1 MKKILISICMLFAMA
16 SNISAD
22 DSFSVE
28 NVTLPVNGEADVVVN
43 YHLETGSTCSGYT
56 FWLQLPEGLEFVTY
70 VKNEKTYVTYTAG
83 DCYDDPPTITPNIDG
98 GYLKVGCLTANSD
111 PLNKQEG
118 TLVTF
123 KVKVSAGATLS
134 VGDVLTANLVQG
146 TISAES
152 GAVHDVA
159 DASFS
164 ITIAAAADLRTVL
177 DETSTSVPAAATGVD
192 VRVKRT
198 INANEWSTIC
208 LPFAMTW
215 AQVESAF
222 GEDVQLADF
231 VNYDITEEGDDITG
245 ITINFT
251 DAFGIE
257 ANHPY
262 IIKVSSAI
270 TEFTADGVDID
281 PDEENAYVEY
291 NNGLSGKK
299 KVIFGTF
306 EGTLH
311 AGKTLAENTLF
322 LAENKFWYSAGST
335 VIKGFRAYFDLTD
348 VLSEVEGSGARIMM
362 DINGEETALSEEL
375 RVKSEES
382 SAWYTLNGLCL
393 DKKPTTRGIYIHN
406 GKKVVVK

>member
-1 MKKILISICMLFAMA
+1 MNMKKVLCALMALFAWASQTMA
-16 SNISAD
+16 ADGISA
-22 DSFSVE
+22 
-28 NVTLPVNGEADVVVN
+28 ADVSVPQGGTAVLEVQLESVVKS
-43 YHLETGSTCSGYT
+43 YGGFQFDLKLPAGISATKIEKADRLLAIDGYT
-56 FWLQLPEGLEFVTY
+56 LNMNLTDAE
-70 VKNEKTYVTYTAG
+70 NNTYTVLGYNSNHETIPETSGTVVYITLAADAG
-83 DCYDDPPTITPNIDG
+83 LAVDATLTAEFQNVVVSTVEPENIDAANSSFTITIGEP
-98 GYLKVGCLTANSD
+98 AD
-111 PLNKQEG
+111 P
-118 TLVTF
+118 
-123 KVKVSAGATLS
+123 
-134 VGDVLTANLVQG
+134 
-146 TISAES
+146 
-152 GAVHDVA
+152 
-159 DASFS
+159 
-164 ITIAAAADLRTVL
+164 RTVL

-251 DAFGIE
+251 DVTTGIE

-322 LAENKFWYSAGST
+322 LAENKFWYSAGAT

-362 DINGEETALSEEL
+362 DIDGEETSIENIRRADMNDDAIYDLQGR
-375 RVKSEES
+375 RVEHPAK
-382 SAWYTLNGLCL
+382 
-393 DKKPTTRGIYIHN
+393 GIYIKN
-406 GKKVVVK
+406 GKKVVIK